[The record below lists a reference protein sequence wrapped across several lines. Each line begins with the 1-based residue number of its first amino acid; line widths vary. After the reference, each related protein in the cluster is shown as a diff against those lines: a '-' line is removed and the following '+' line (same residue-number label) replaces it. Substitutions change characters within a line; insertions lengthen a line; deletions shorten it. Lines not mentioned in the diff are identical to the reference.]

1 MYGLE
6 AINAANGWSMALVG
20 ILIVFTGLSLLSFVI
35 SQLHKFLPFVEKTGE
50 RPVESVPRP
59 QKKPDPVEKCPTD
72 LKVQAAL
79 FEPIIEELSSNFPLT
94 ELYAQANEYN
104 IPHPHLSISALREAI
119 ILVPLGDGMFTW
131 DKERLTIVCKKA
143 D

>member
-35 SQLHKFLPFVEKTGE
+35 SQLHKFLPFIEKSGE
-50 RPVESVPRP
+50 KQVESEARP
-59 QKKPDPVEKCPTD
+59 QKKPGPAERCPTD

-79 FEPIIEELSSNFPLT
+79 FEPIIEEIASNFPLT
-94 ELYAQANEYN
+94 ELYAQAKEHN
-104 IPHPHLSISALREAI
+104 IPHPHLSISALREAA
-119 ILVPLGDGMFTW
+119 ILVPLGEGIFSW

>member
-1 MYGLE
+1 MYGLD

-35 SQLHKFLPFVEKTGE
+35 SQLHKFLPSVEKTDE
-50 RPVESVPRP
+50 RPVESVPSP
-59 QKKPDPVEKCPTD
+59 QKMPGPVESCPTD

-79 FEPIIEELSSNFPLT
+79 FEPMIEELASNFPLT
-94 ELYAQANEYN
+94 ELYAQAKEYN
-104 IPHPHLSISALREAI
+104 IPHPHLSISALREAT
-119 ILVPLGDGMFTW
+119 ILVPLGDGVFSW
-131 DKERLTIVCKKA
+131 DKERLNIVCKKA

>member
-20 ILIVFTGLSLLSFVI
+20 ILIVFTGLALLSFVI
-35 SQLHKFLPFVEKTGE
+35 SQLHKFLPFIEKSSK

-72 LKVQAAL
+72 LKVQATL

-104 IPHPHLSISALREAI
+104 IPHPHLSISALREAT
-119 ILVPLGDGMFTW
+119 ILVPLGDGIFTW
-131 DKERLTIVCKKA
+131 DKEKLTIICKKVN
-143 D
+143 

>member
-35 SQLHKFLPFVEKTGE
+35 SQLHKFLPIEEKTDE
-50 RPVESVPRP
+50 RPVESVPSP
-59 QKKPDPVEKCPTD
+59 QQKPGAVEKCPTD

-79 FEPIIEELSSNFPLT
+79 FEPIVEELASNFPLT
-94 ELYAQANEYN
+94 KLYAKAKEHN
-104 IPHPHLSISALREAI
+104 IPQPHLSISALREAT
-119 ILVPLGDGMFTW
+119 ILVPLGDGIFSW

>member
-6 AINAANGWSMALVG
+6 AINAANGWSMAFVG

-35 SQLHKFLPFVEKTGE
+35 SQLHKFLPLVGKTDE
-50 RPVESVPRP
+50 RPVESVPSP
-59 QKKPDPVEKCPTD
+59 QNKPGPAERCTTD

-79 FEPIIEELSSNFPLT
+79 FEPIIGELASNFPLT
-94 ELYAQANEYN
+94 ELYAQAKEHN
-104 IPHPHLSISALREAI
+104 IPHPHLSISALREAT
-119 ILVPLGDGMFTW
+119 ILVPLGDGIFTW
-131 DKERLTIVCKKA
+131 DKEQITIVCKKA

>member
-1 MYGLE
+1 MYGLD

-35 SQLHKFLPFVEKTGE
+35 SQLHKFLPSVEKTDE
-50 RPVESVPRP
+50 RPVESVPSP
-59 QKKPDPVEKCPTD
+59 PKKPGPVESCPTD

-79 FEPIIEELSSNFPLT
+79 FEPMIEELASNFSLT
-94 ELYAQANEYN
+94 ELYAQAKEYN
-104 IPHPHLSISALREAI
+104 IPHPHLSISALREAA
-119 ILVPLGDGMFTW
+119 ILVPLGDGVFSW
-131 DKERLTIVCKKA
+131 DKERLNIVCKKA

>member
-35 SQLHKFLPFVEKTGE
+35 SQLHKFLPIEEKTGE
-50 RPVESVPRP
+50 RPIESVPSP
-59 QKKPDPVEKCPTD
+59 QKKPGPAESCPTD
-72 LKVQAAL
+72 LKVQATL
-79 FEPIIEELSSNFPLT
+79 FEPIVDELASNFPLT
-94 ELYAQANEYN
+94 ELYAQAKEHN
-104 IPHPHLSISALREAI
+104 IPHPHLSISALREAA
-119 ILVPLGDGMFTW
+119 ILVPLGNGIFSW

>member
-6 AINAANGWSMALVG
+6 AINAANGWSMAVVG

-35 SQLHKFLPFVEKTGE
+35 SQLHKFLPLKTDEK
-50 RPVESVPRP
+50 PVESVSSP
-59 QKKPDPVEKCPTD
+59 QKKPGAVESCPTD

-79 FEPIIEELSSNFPLT
+79 FEPIIEELASNFPLT
-94 ELYAQANEYN
+94 ALYAQAKEYN
-104 IPHPHLSISALREAI
+104 IPHPHLSISALREAT
-119 ILVPLGDGMFTW
+119 ILVPLGEGIFTW

-143 D
+143 E

>member
-6 AINAANGWSMALVG
+6 AINAANGWSMAIVG

-35 SQLHKFLPFVEKTGE
+35 SQLHKFLPLIEKSGE
-50 RPVESVPRP
+50 KQVESEARP
-59 QKKPDPVEKCPTD
+59 QKKPEPAERCPID
-72 LKVQAAL
+72 LKVHAAL
-79 FEPIIEELSSNFPLT
+79 FEPIIEEIASNFPLT
-94 ELYAQANEYN
+94 ELYAQAKEHN
-104 IPHPHLSISALREAI
+104 IPHPHLSISALREAT
-119 ILVPLGDGMFTW
+119 ILVPLGEGIFSW

>member
-35 SQLHKFLPFVEKTGE
+35 SQLHKFLPSVEKTDE
-50 RPVESVPRP
+50 KPVEPEAHP
-59 QKKPDPVEKCPTD
+59 QTKPVTVDKCSTD
-72 LKVQAAL
+72 LKVQSAL
-79 FEPIIEELSSNFPLT
+79 FEPLIEELGSNFPLT
-94 ELYAQANEYN
+94 ALYAQAKEHN
-104 IPHPHLSISALREAI
+104 IPHPHLSVSALREAA
-119 ILVPLGDGMFTW
+119 ILVPLGDGIFSW

>member
-6 AINAANGWSMALVG
+6 AINAANGWSMAVVG

-35 SQLHKFLPFVEKTGE
+35 SQLHKFLPLKTDEK
-50 RPVESVPRP
+50 PVKSVSSP
-59 QKKPDPVEKCPTD
+59 QKKPGAVESCPTD

-79 FEPIIEELSSNFPLT
+79 FEPIIEELASNFPLT
-94 ELYAQANEYN
+94 ALYAQAKEYN
-104 IPHPHLSISALREAI
+104 IPHPHLSISALREAT
-119 ILVPLGDGMFTW
+119 ILVPLGEGIFTW

-143 D
+143 E

>member
-35 SQLHKFLPFVEKTGE
+35 SQLHKFLPSVEKTNE
-50 RPVESVPRP
+50 KPVESESLP
-59 QKKPDPVEKCPTD
+59 QKKPGPVEKCSTD

-79 FEPIIEELSSNFPLT
+79 FEPIIGELASNFPLT
-94 ELYAQANEYN
+94 ALYAQAKEHN
-104 IPHPHLSISALREAI
+104 IPHPHLSVSSLREAA
-119 ILVPLGDGMFTW
+119 ILVPLGDGIFSW

>member
-6 AINAANGWSMALVG
+6 AIRAADGWSMALVG

-35 SQLHKFLPFVEKTGE
+35 SQLHKFLPFVEKTGK
-50 RPVESVPRP
+50 RPVESEARP
-59 QKKPDPVEKCPTD
+59 QKKPGPVEKCPTD

-79 FEPIIEELSSNFPLT
+79 FEPIIEKLASNFPLT
-94 ELYAQANEYN
+94 ELYAQAKEYN

-119 ILVPLGDGMFTW
+119 ILVPLGDGIFTW
-131 DKERLTIVCKKA
+131 DRERLTIMCKEA

>member
-6 AINAANGWSMALVG
+6 AINAANGWSMAIVG

-35 SQLHKFLPFVEKTGE
+35 SQLHKFLPSVEKT
-50 RPVESVPRP
+50 VETEVRP
-59 QKKPDPVEKCPTD
+59 QIKPVIVDKCPTD
-72 LKVQAAL
+72 LKVQTAL
-79 FEPIIEELSSNFPLT
+79 FEPIVEELGSNFPLT
-94 ELYAQANEYN
+94 ALYAQAKEYN
-104 IPHPHLSISALREAI
+104 IPHPHLSISALREAT
-119 ILVPLGDGMFTW
+119 ILVPLGDGIFSW

>member
-6 AINAANGWSMALVG
+6 AINAANGWSMAIVG

-35 SQLHKFLPFVEKTGE
+35 SQLHKFLPSVEKVDE
-50 RPVESVPRP
+50 RPVESEARP
-59 QKKPDPVEKCPTD
+59 QKKPELVESCPTD

-79 FEPIIEELSSNFPLT
+79 FEPIIEELASNFPLT
-94 ELYAQANEYN
+94 ALYAQAKEYN
-104 IPHPHLSISALREAI
+104 IPHPHLSISALREAT
-119 ILVPLGDGMFTW
+119 ILVPLGDGIFTW
-131 DKERLTIVCKKA
+131 DKERLTIVCPKA

>member
-35 SQLHKFLPFVEKTGE
+35 SQLHKFLPFIEKSGE
-50 RPVESVPRP
+50 KQVESEARP
-59 QKKPDPVEKCPTD
+59 QKKPVTAERCPTD

-79 FEPIIEELSSNFPLT
+79 FEPIIEEIASNFPLT
-94 ELYAQANEYN
+94 ELYAQAKEHN
-104 IPHPHLSISALREAI
+104 IPHPHLSISALREAT
-119 ILVPLGDGMFTW
+119 ILVPLGEGIFSW

>member
-1 MYGLE
+1 
-6 AINAANGWSMALVG
+6 MALVG

-35 SQLHKFLPFVEKTGE
+35 SQLHKFLPSVEKTGE
-50 RPVESVPRP
+50 RPVESMPRP
-59 QKKPDPVEKCPTD
+59 QKKPEPVEKCPTD

-79 FEPIIEELSSNFPLT
+79 FEPIVEELTSNFPLT
-94 ELYAQANEYN
+94 ELYAQAKEHN
-104 IPHPHLSISALREAI
+104 IPHPHLSISALREAT
-119 ILVPLGDGMFTW
+119 ILVPLGDGIFTW

>member
-20 ILIVFTGLSLLSFVI
+20 IFIVFTCLSLLSFVI
-35 SQLHKFLPFVEKTGE
+35 SQLHKFLPLKTDE
-50 RPVESVPRP
+50 RPLESEARP
-59 QKKPDPVEKCPTD
+59 QEKPVPVDKCPTD

-79 FEPIIEELSSNFPLT
+79 FEPIIEELGSNFPLT
-94 ELYAQANEYN
+94 ALYAQAKEYS
-104 IPHPHLSISALREAI
+104 IPHPHLSISALREAT
-119 ILVPLGDGMFTW
+119 ILVPLGDGIFTW